1 MATGETMEQIG
12 KYVSEGRGVILSV
25 VVRGELKSGK
35 IQDGITDPMP

>member
-25 VVRGELKSGK
+25 YSGELNPENT
-35 IQDGITDPMP
+35 DGITARML